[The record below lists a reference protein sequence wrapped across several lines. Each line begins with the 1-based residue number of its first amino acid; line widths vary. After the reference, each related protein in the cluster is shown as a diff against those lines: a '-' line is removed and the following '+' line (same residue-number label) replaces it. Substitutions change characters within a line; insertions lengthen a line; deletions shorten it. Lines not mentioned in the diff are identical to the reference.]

1 MGRLT
6 FFFEKTILLY
16 FFTTTYSVVT
26 GDSFFFFFSC
36 NLSNVC
42 YDSVGNVERMDQG
55 QTLTPEGKTSQR

>member
-26 GDSFFFFFSC
+26 GDSFFFFSC